1 MRPVEIE
8 FLVKD
13 STKAGAQRVSAS
25 VDRETMKILGKMD
38 RIQAK
43 IDELRST
50 NNEALDQTENI
61 AQIQKLEA
69 QMDKLQAKMSKV
81 AATKSIGP
89 SPSEIDAVTQRYNGL
104 NASIQQIARE
114 LPAAAMGPQ
123 MFFMAISNNLP
134 IFADELSRARKEY
147 DALIAARQEGTP
159 VWKQMLSSIF
169 SWQTALAVGIML
181 LITYG
186 KEIGNWVT
194 SLFKGEEAMNANAV
208 AAERF
213 RATMVD
219 GARSAQT
226 EVTKLNLLY
235 KAATDNAR
243 SMDERRKAVDKL
255 KDTYPEYFNKL
266 TTEQILLGQ
275 ANEQYKTLVSN
286 IYNYAKAQA
295 AFKNLVAVAENE
307 QTLQGASS
315 YEKYLKIYEKLK
327 EARAIEA
334 EAQKQYNETPWTQ
347 RGNTSEVYRSL
358 TDAAAWR
365 RSYQREADAAAE
377 VLIKELS
384 KIPGGSEVVEMI
396 KEQFNGEIGALVDAL
411 QAQRQSLENV
421 AASAQ
426 LTDDPTS
433 TGRFKPSLKPYV
445 DKQGGDQLLQAMRDL
460 EDHQNAIIE
469 DGYEKRRA
477 IAKTE
482 FERQLHDI
490 RVNREKL
497 LAEDRKDTGGANT
510 SKINTI
516 FDAQILA
523 LATRYNQ
530 TLKQIEQDQQSA
542 TTKAYSNLLEKY
554 ETYLQ
559 KRERLTREYDKDIA
573 ALAASP
579 ENQAVAEQAKEK
591 ALQDLDLAFAR
602 QFPQFEAWAN
612 SIVTTSVDKLRE
624 LIALAEHELELMDE
638 NVNADPEALAKAR
651 AEIALLRQKLAEAQ
665 GKPSGDKDTGYDA
678 WEKLSEVLDRVNDD
692 LQEVGDTLGGVFGEV
707 VGVAG
712 TIATSTISIISGIKQ
727 LSKTAAEGVKGTAEA
742 GAAAISSL
750 EKASVILKI
759 ISAVLQ
765 VYQALAGLFKNTE
778 SSEER
783 SLRLAKEFNEEL
795 RVMNERARINQ
806 DDDSIFGDAIY
817 ENFRQNINVMRDAL
831 KDLEKDKQALLWRG
845 NEKYYGTAGSMLPWG
860 DIADSVANMQVQTQ
874 HSTWFRS
881 AKYAS
886 LKDLIPE
893 LFGDDGQINMDAL
906 KEFAD
911 ENNETFQKLSES
923 NQNLIKSLVSD
934 WETYEEALD
943 ATRDYLSSIFGEL
956 GDTILDTMVNV
967 ADGTMSAADAMT
979 TRLEALSDVVRNF
992 AKNMIYAM
1000 TLGPI
1005 LDKAQKEIEDIQLG
1019 EGTEEEKYEKMLGVL
1034 SSALDDIEGAQADF
1048 EMIWERLKALAK
1060 EKGIDLSPSETQQ
1073 GKAGAMYTVSQD
1085 SFTRMEGIATS
1096 IQSHITSIDLKFDNI
1111 AAQFTAQLD
1120 AMNAIVTNT
1129 SPISSIYTLM
1139 STIYREGLKVK

>member
-43 IDELRST
+43 IDKLRST

-61 AQIQKLEA
+61 AEIQKLEA

-81 AATKSIGP
+81 AATKAIGP

-147 DALIAARQEGTP
+147 AAMTAAGEKGTP
-159 VWKQMLSSIF
+159 VWKQLLSSIM
-169 SWQTALAVGIML
+169 SWQTLLAVGIML
-181 LITYG
+181 LVTYG
-186 KEIGNWVT
+186 DEIGKWVT
-194 SLFKGEEAMNANAV
+194 SLFKGKQALDAAAV
-208 AAERF
+208 ATEEYHNAIAKGRVNAAKQISEAE
-213 RATMVD
+213 T
-219 GARSAQT
+219 
-226 EVTKLNLLY
+226 LL
-235 KAATDNAR
+235 KVATDESRA
-243 SMDERRKAVDKL
+243 MDQRREAAEKMQQLYPDYLGNMSTEAIMAGEATDAYADL
-255 KDTYPEYFNKL
+255 KDRLIEVAQSRAAMDRLSELAAAKLSPELEAIKKAEEEYEAANRKREEYLQAMQGSGANPLGVLIASKIYAGTGDAETAL
-266 TTEQILLGQ
+266 TEALT
-275 ANEQYKTLVSN
+275 
-286 IYNYAKAQA
+286 
-295 AFKNLVAVAENE
+295 AF
-307 QTLQGASS
+307 S
-315 YEKYLKIYEKLK
+315 EKYGIAGNNIIEIN
-327 EARAIEA
+327 EAIEA
-334 EAQKQYNETPWTQ
+334 SEQKLITAATAFNEVSSKTTK
-347 RGNTSEVYRSL
+347 TVTK
-358 TDAAAWR
+358 TD
-365 RSYQREADAAAE
+365 
-377 VLIKELS
+377 V
-384 KIPGGSEVVEMI
+384 
-396 KEQFNGEIGALVDAL
+396 
-411 QAQRQSLENV
+411 
-421 AASAQ
+421 
-426 LTDDPTS
+426 
-433 TGRFKPSLKPYV
+433 
-445 DKQGGDQLLQAMRDL
+445 QGGDQLLQAMRDL
-460 EDHQNAIIE
+460 EDQQNAIIE

-497 LAEDRKDTGGANT
+497 LAEDRKDTGGANA

-530 TLKQIEQDQQSA
+530 TLKQIEQDQQAA
-542 TTKAYSNLLEKY
+542 TSKAYSNLLEKY

-591 ALQDLDLAFAR
+591 ALQDLDIAFAR

-678 WEKLSEVLDRVNDD
+678 WEKLSEVLGRVNDD

-707 VGVAG
+707 VDVAG

-727 LSKTAAEGVKGTAEA
+727 LTKTSVEGVKGTAEA
-742 GAAAISSL
+742 GAAAMASL
-750 EKASVILKI
+750 EKASVILTI
-759 ISAVLQ
+759 ISAALQ
-765 VYQALAGLFKNTE
+765 VYQALAGLFKNPE

-795 RVMNERARINQ
+795 RIMNERARINQ

-845 NEKYYGTAGSMLPWG
+845 NEKYFGTAGSMLPWG

-911 ENNETFQKLSES
+911 ESNDTFQKLSES

-934 WETYEEALD
+934 WDTYEEALD
-943 ATRDYLSSIFGEL
+943 ATRDYLNSIFGEL

-1005 LDKAQKEIEDIQLG
+1005 LDEAQKAIEDIQLG
-1019 EGTEEEKYEKMLGVL
+1019 EGTEEEKYEAMLGVL
-1034 SSALDDIEGAQADF
+1034 SSALDDIEGAQDDF
-1048 EMIWERLKALAK
+1048 TMLWERYKALAK

-1096 IQSHITSIDLKFDNI
+1096 IQAHITSVDLKFDNI
-1111 AAQFTAQLD
+1111 AQQFSLQLE
-1120 AMNAIVTNT
+1120 AMNAIVSNT
-1129 SPISSIYTLM
+1129 SPIAAIYALLL
-1139 STIYREGLKVK
+1139 TIQRDGLNVK

>member
-1 MRPVEIE
+1 MKPVEIE
-8 FLVKD
+8 FFVKD
-13 STKAGAQRVSAS
+13 KTKEGAQRVSAS
-25 VDRETMKILGKMD
+25 VDREMLKILGKMD
-38 RIQAK
+38 KVQAK
-43 IDELRST
+43 IDKLRTT
-50 NNEALDQTENI
+50 NADALDQTENI
-61 AQIQKLEA
+61 AEIQKLEA

-147 DALIAARQEGTP
+147 AAMTAAGEKGTP
-159 VWKQMLSSIF
+159 VWKQLLSSIL

-181 LITYG
+181 LVTYG
-186 KEIGNWVT
+186 DEIGKWVT
-194 SLFKGEEAMNANAV
+194 SLFKGKQALDAAAV
-208 AAERF
+208 ATEEYHNAIAKGRVNAAKQISEAE
-213 RATMVD
+213 T
-219 GARSAQT
+219 
-226 EVTKLNLLY
+226 LL
-235 KAATDNAR
+235 KVATDESRA
-243 SMDERRKAVDKL
+243 MDQRREAAEKMQQL
-255 KDTYPEYFNKL
+255 YPEYLGNMSTEAIMAGEAADAYADLKDRLIEVAQSRAAMDRLSELAAAKL
-266 TTEQILLGQ
+266 SPELEAIKKAEDALDKANAKRKEITDAQGFGVGGGMYGSGNQLLYNEGVKAEQALSDAL
-275 ANEQYKTLVSN
+275 T
-286 IYNYAKAQA
+286 
-295 AFKNLVAVAENE
+295 AF
-307 QTLQGASS
+307 S
-315 YEKYLKIYEKLK
+315 EKYGIAGNNIIEIN
-327 EARAIEA
+327 EAIEA
-334 EAQKQYNETPWTQ
+334 SEQKLITAATAFNEVSSKTTK
-347 RGNTSEVYRSL
+347 TVTK
-358 TDAAAWR
+358 TD
-365 RSYQREADAAAE
+365 
-377 VLIKELS
+377 V
-384 KIPGGSEVVEMI
+384 
-396 KEQFNGEIGALVDAL
+396 
-411 QAQRQSLENV
+411 
-421 AASAQ
+421 
-426 LTDDPTS
+426 
-433 TGRFKPSLKPYV
+433 
-445 DKQGGDQLLQAMRDL
+445 QGGDQLLQAMRDL
-460 EDHQNAIIE
+460 EDEQNAIIE

-482 FERQLHDI
+482 FERQLHGI

-497 LAEDRKDTGGANT
+497 LAEDKKETGGTNAH
-510 SKINTI
+510 KINTI

-523 LATRYNQ
+523 LAGRYNQ
-530 TLKQIEQDQQSA
+530 TLKQIEQDQQAA

-591 ALQDLDLAFAR
+591 ALQDLDIAFAR

-612 SIVTTSVDKLRE
+612 SIVTASVDKLRE

-665 GKPSGDKDTGYDA
+665 GKPSANKDTGYDE
-678 WEKLSEVLDRVNDD
+678 WEKLSEVLGRVNDD
-692 LQEVGDTLGGVFGEV
+692 LQEVGDTLGGVVGEV
-707 VGVAG
+707 IDAAG
-712 TIATSTISIISGIKQ
+712 TIATSTINIISGIKQ
-727 LSKTAAEGVKGTAEA
+727 LTKAATDGVKNTSEA
-742 GAAAISSL
+742 GAAAMTKL
-750 EKASVILKI
+750 EKASVILSI
-759 ISAVLQ
+759 ISAVMQ

-783 SLRLAKEFNEEL
+783 SIRLAKEFNEEL
-795 RVMNERARINQ
+795 RVMNERARINK

-817 ENFRQNINVMRDAL
+817 KNFRRNIEVMRDSL
-831 KDLEKDKQALLWRG
+831 KRLEETKQSL
-845 NEKYYGTAGSMLPWG
+845 SM
-860 DIADSVANMQVQTQ
+860 ADWLSTGKSLFSITPESYSDAIANMQVQTT

-911 ENNETFQKLSES
+911 ESNDTFQKLSKS
-923 NQNLIKSLVSD
+923 NQDLIKSLVSD
-934 WETYEEALD
+934 WETYEEALE

-956 GDTILDTMVNV
+956 GDTILDTMISV

-1005 LDKAQKEIEDIQLG
+1005 LDEAQKEIEAIRDM
-1019 EGTEEEKYEKMLGVL
+1019 EGTEEEKYAAMIDVL
-1034 SSALDDIEGAQADF
+1034 SGLLDDVEGAQDDF
-1048 EMIWERLKALAK
+1048 TMLWERYKALAK
-1060 EKGIDLSPSETQQ
+1060 EKGIDLEPSETQK

-1096 IQSHITSIDLKFDNI
+1096 IQSHITSVDLKMDNI
-1111 AAQFTAQLD
+1111 ATQFSLLLD
-1120 AMNAIVTNT
+1120 AMNAVITNT
-1129 SPISSIYTLM
+1129 SPISSIYTLLNI
-1139 STIYREGLKVK
+1139 IYREGLKVK

>member
-25 VDRETMKILGKMD
+25 IDRETMKILGKMD

-43 IDELRST
+43 IDKLRST

-147 DALIAARQEGTP
+147 AAMTAAGEEGTP
-159 VWKQMLSSIF
+159 VWKQLLSSIM
-169 SWQTALAVGIML
+169 SWQTLLAVGIML
-181 LITYG
+181 LVTYG
-186 KEIGNWVT
+186 DEIGKWVT
-194 SLFKGEEAMNANAV
+194 SLFKGKQALDAAAVATEEYHNAIAKGRVNAAKQISEAETLLKVATDESRAMDQRREAAEKMQQLYPDYLGNMSTEAIMAGEAADAYADLKDRLIEVAQSRAAMDRLSELAAAKLSPELEAIKKAEDALDKANAKRK
-208 AAERF
+208 EI
-213 RATMVD
+213 TD
-219 GARSAQT
+219 AQGFG
-226 EVTKLNLLY
+226 VGGGMYGSGNQLLY
-235 KAATDNAR
+235 NEGVKAEQALSDA
-243 SMDERRKAVDKL
+243 
-255 KDTYPEYFNKL
+255 L
-266 TTEQILLGQ
+266 T
-275 ANEQYKTLVSN
+275 
-286 IYNYAKAQA
+286 
-295 AFKNLVAVAENE
+295 AF
-307 QTLQGASS
+307 S
-315 YEKYLKIYEKLK
+315 EKYGIAGNNIIEIN
-327 EARAIEA
+327 EAIEA
-334 EAQKQYNETPWTQ
+334 SEQKLITAATAFNEVGSKTTK
-347 RGNTSEVYRSL
+347 TVTK
-358 TDAAAWR
+358 TD
-365 RSYQREADAAAE
+365 
-377 VLIKELS
+377 V
-384 KIPGGSEVVEMI
+384 
-396 KEQFNGEIGALVDAL
+396 
-411 QAQRQSLENV
+411 
-421 AASAQ
+421 
-426 LTDDPTS
+426 
-433 TGRFKPSLKPYV
+433 
-445 DKQGGDQLLQAMRDL
+445 QGGDQMLQAMRDL
-460 EDHQNAIIE
+460 EDKQNAIIE

-490 RVNREKL
+490 RVNRENL
-497 LAEDRKDTGGANT
+497 LAEDKKDTGGANAG
-510 SKINTI
+510 KINTI

-591 ALQDLDLAFAR
+591 ALQDLDIAFAR

-612 SIVTTSVDKLRE
+612 SIVTESVDKLRE

-678 WEKLSEVLDRVNDD
+678 WEKLSEVLGRVNDD

-707 VGVAG
+707 VDVAG
-712 TIATSTISIISGIKQ
+712 SIATSTISIISGIKQ
-727 LSKTAAEGVKGTAEA
+727 LTKTSAEGVKGTAEA
-742 GAAAISSL
+742 GAAAMASL
-750 EKASVILKI
+750 EKASVILTI

-845 NEKYYGTAGSMLPWG
+845 NEKYFGTAGSMLPWG

-911 ENNETFQKLSES
+911 ESNDTFQKLSKT
-923 NQNLIKSLVSD
+923 NQDLIKSLVSD
-934 WETYEEALD
+934 WDTYEEALD

-1005 LDKAQKEIEDIQLG
+1005 LDEAQKAIEDIQLG
-1019 EGTEEEKYEKMLGVL
+1019 EGTEEEKYEAMLGVL
-1034 SSALDDIEGAQADF
+1034 SSALDDIEGAQDDF
-1048 EMIWERLKALAK
+1048 TMLWERYKALAK

-1085 SFTRMEGIATS
+1085 SFTRMEGIVTS
-1096 IQSHITSIDLKFDNI
+1096 IQAHITSVDLKFDNI
-1111 AAQFTAQLD
+1111 AQQFSLQLE
-1120 AMNAIVTNT
+1120 AMNAIVSNT
-1129 SPISSIYTLM
+1129 SPIAAIYALLL
-1139 STIYREGLKVK
+1139 TIQRDGLNVK

>member
-25 VDRETMKILGKMD
+25 IDRETMKILGKMD

-43 IDELRST
+43 IDKLRST

-61 AQIQKLEA
+61 AEIQKLES
-69 QMDKLQAKMSKV
+69 QLDKLQTKMSKI

-147 DALIAARQEGTP
+147 AAMTAAGEKGTP
-159 VWKQMLSSIF
+159 VWKQLLSSIM
-169 SWQTALAVGIML
+169 SWQTLLAVGIML
-181 LITYG
+181 LVTYG
-186 KEIGNWVT
+186 DEIGKWVT
-194 SLFKGEEAMNANAV
+194 SLFKGKQALDAAAV
-208 AAERF
+208 ATEEYHNAIAKGRVNAAKQISEAETLLKVATDES
-213 RATMVD
+213 RAMDQRREAAEKMQQLYPDYLGNMSTEAIMAGEAADAYADLKDRLIEV
-219 GARSAQT
+219 AQSRAAMDRLS
-226 EVTKLNLLY
+226 ELAAAKLSPELEAIKKAEDALDKANTKRKEITDAQGFGVGGGMYGSGNQLLY
-235 KAATDNAR
+235 NEGVKAEQALSDA
-243 SMDERRKAVDKL
+243 
-255 KDTYPEYFNKL
+255 L
-266 TTEQILLGQ
+266 T
-275 ANEQYKTLVSN
+275 
-286 IYNYAKAQA
+286 
-295 AFKNLVAVAENE
+295 AF
-307 QTLQGASS
+307 S
-315 YEKYLKIYEKLK
+315 EKYGIAGNNIIEIN
-327 EARAIEA
+327 EAIEA
-334 EAQKQYNETPWTQ
+334 SEQKLITAATAFNEVSSKTTK
-347 RGNTSEVYRSL
+347 TVTK
-358 TDAAAWR
+358 TD
-365 RSYQREADAAAE
+365 
-377 VLIKELS
+377 V
-384 KIPGGSEVVEMI
+384 
-396 KEQFNGEIGALVDAL
+396 
-411 QAQRQSLENV
+411 
-421 AASAQ
+421 
-426 LTDDPTS
+426 
-433 TGRFKPSLKPYV
+433 
-445 DKQGGDQLLQAMRDL
+445 QGGDQLLQAMRDL
-460 EDHQNAIIE
+460 EDQQNAIIE

-497 LAEDRKDTGGANT
+497 LAEDRKDTGGANA

-530 TLKQIEQDQQSA
+530 TLKQIEQDQQAA
-542 TTKAYSNLLEKY
+542 TSKAYSNLLEKY

-591 ALQDLDLAFAR
+591 ALQDLDIAFAR

-678 WEKLSEVLDRVNDD
+678 WEKLSEVLGRVNDD

-707 VGVAG
+707 VDVAG

-727 LSKTAAEGVKGTAEA
+727 LTKTAAEGVKGTAEA
-742 GAAAISSL
+742 GAAAMASL
-750 EKASVILKI
+750 EKASVILTI

-845 NEKYYGTAGSMLPWG
+845 NEKYFGTAGSMLPWG

-911 ENNETFQKLSES
+911 ESNDTFQKLSES

-934 WETYEEALD
+934 WDTYEEALD
-943 ATRDYLSSIFGEL
+943 ATRDYLNSIFGEL

-1005 LDKAQKEIEDIQLG
+1005 LDEAQKAIEDIQLG
-1019 EGTEEEKYEKMLGVL
+1019 EGTEEEKYEAMLGVL
-1034 SSALDDIEGAQADF
+1034 SSALDDIEGAQDDF
-1048 EMIWERLKALAK
+1048 TMLWERYKALAK

-1096 IQSHITSIDLKFDNI
+1096 IQAHITSVDLKFDNI
-1111 AAQFTAQLD
+1111 AQQFSLQLE
-1120 AMNAIVTNT
+1120 AMNAIVSNT
-1129 SPISSIYTLM
+1129 SPIAAIYALLL
-1139 STIYREGLKVK
+1139 TIQRDGLNVK

>member
-43 IDELRST
+43 IDKLRST
-50 NNEALDQTENI
+50 NNEALDQTQNI
-61 AQIQKLEA
+61 AEIQKLES
-69 QMDKLQAKMSKV
+69 QLDKLQTKMSKI

-147 DALIAARQEGTP
+147 AAMTAAGQKGTP
-159 VWKQMLSSIF
+159 VWKQLLSSIM
-169 SWQTALAVGIML
+169 SWQTLLAVGIML
-181 LITYG
+181 LETYG
-186 KEIGNWVT
+186 DEIGKWVT
-194 SLFKGEEAMNANAV
+194 SLFKGKQALDAAAV
-208 AAERF
+208 ATEEYHNAIAKGRVNAAKQISEAE
-213 RATMVD
+213 T
-219 GARSAQT
+219 
-226 EVTKLNLLY
+226 LL
-235 KAATDNAR
+235 KVATDESRA
-243 SMDERRKAVDKL
+243 MDQRREAAEKMQQLYPDYLGNMSTEAIMAGEAADAYADLKGRLIEVGQSRAAMDRLSELAAAKLSPELEAIKKAEE
-255 KDTYPEYFNKL
+255 EYEAANRKREEYLQAMQGSGANPLGVLIGSKIYAGTGDAETAL
-266 TTEQILLGQ
+266 TDALT
-275 ANEQYKTLVSN
+275 
-286 IYNYAKAQA
+286 
-295 AFKNLVAVAENE
+295 AF
-307 QTLQGASS
+307 S
-315 YEKYLKIYEKLK
+315 EKYGIAGNNIIEIN
-327 EARAIEA
+327 EAIEA
-334 EAQKQYNETPWTQ
+334 SEQKLITAATAFNEVGSKTTK
-347 RGNTSEVYRSL
+347 TVTK
-358 TDAAAWR
+358 TD
-365 RSYQREADAAAE
+365 
-377 VLIKELS
+377 V
-384 KIPGGSEVVEMI
+384 
-396 KEQFNGEIGALVDAL
+396 
-411 QAQRQSLENV
+411 
-421 AASAQ
+421 
-426 LTDDPTS
+426 
-433 TGRFKPSLKPYV
+433 
-445 DKQGGDQLLQAMRDL
+445 QGGDQMLQAMRDL
-460 EDHQNAIIE
+460 EDKQNAIIE

-497 LAEDRKDTGGANT
+497 LAEDKKDTGGANAG
-510 SKINTI
+510 KINTI

-591 ALQDLDLAFAR
+591 ALQDLDIAFAR

-612 SIVTTSVDKLRE
+612 SIVTESVDKLRE

-678 WEKLSEVLDRVNDD
+678 WEKLSEVLGRVNDD

-707 VGVAG
+707 VDVAG
-712 TIATSTISIISGIKQ
+712 SIATSTISIISGIKQ
-727 LSKTAAEGVKGTAEA
+727 LTKTSAEGVKGTAEA
-742 GAAAISSL
+742 GAAAMASL
-750 EKASVILKI
+750 EKASVILTI

-845 NEKYYGTAGSMLPWG
+845 NEKYFGTAGSMLPWG

-893 LFGDDGQINMDAL
+893 LFGDEGQINMDAL

-911 ENNETFQKLSES
+911 ESNDTFQKLSES

-934 WETYEEALD
+934 WDTYEEALD

-1005 LDKAQKEIEDIQLG
+1005 LDEAQKAIEDIQLG
-1019 EGTEEEKYEKMLGVL
+1019 EGTEEEKYEAMLGVL
-1034 SSALDDIEGAQADF
+1034 SSALDDIEGAQDDF
-1048 EMIWERLKALAK
+1048 TMLWERYKALAK

-1085 SFTRMEGIATS
+1085 SFTRMEGIVTS
-1096 IQSHITSIDLKFDNI
+1096 IQAHITSVDLKFDNI
-1111 AAQFTAQLD
+1111 AQQFSLQLE
-1120 AMNAIVTNT
+1120 AMNAIVSNT
-1129 SPISSIYTLM
+1129 SPIAAIYALLL
-1139 STIYREGLKVK
+1139 TIQRDGLNVK

>member
-43 IDELRST
+43 IDKLRST

-147 DALIAARQEGTP
+147 DALIAAGQKGTP
-159 VWKQMLSSIF
+159 VWKQMLSSIL

-181 LITYG
+181 LVTYG
-186 KEIGNWVT
+186 DEIANWVKG
-194 SLFKGEEAMNANAV
+194 LFKGKEALDATAV
-208 AAERF
+208 AMQEYNDAMSKGRVNAAKELSQAEVLLKVATDES
-213 RATMVD
+213 RAIDQRREAAEKLQQLYPDYLGNMNTEAIMAGDVAD
-219 GARSAQT
+219 AYERLRDRLVEVAQSRAAMDRLSQLAAA
-226 EVTKLNLLY
+226 KLSPELEAIKKAEDAYEAAKKKQQELNEITSDLSDKRTGGFTRLFSGWLGPEGEAKTTLDEALKAFSEKY
-235 KAATDNAR
+235 GIAGNNIIEINEAIEASEQELIKAATA
-243 SMDERRKAVDKL
+243 
-255 KDTYPEYFNKL
+255 FNEVGGK
-266 TTEQILLGQ
+266 TTKI
-275 ANEQYKTLVSN
+275 TT
-286 IYNYAKAQA
+286 
-295 AFKNLVAVAENE
+295 
-307 QTLQGASS
+307 QTDIQGRD
-315 YEKYLKIYEKLK
+315 L
-327 EARAIEA
+327 
-334 EAQKQYNETPWTQ
+334 
-347 RGNTSEVYRSL
+347 
-358 TDAAAWR
+358 
-365 RSYQREADAAAE
+365 
-377 VLIKELS
+377 
-384 KIPGGSEVVEMI
+384 
-396 KEQFNGEIGALVDAL
+396 
-411 QAQRQSLENV
+411 
-421 AASAQ
+421 
-426 LTDDPTS
+426 
-433 TGRFKPSLKPYV
+433 
-445 DKQGGDQLLQAMRDL
+445 LLQAMRDL
-460 EDHQNAIIE
+460 EDQQNAIIE

-497 LAEDRKDTGGANT
+497 LAEDRKDTGGANAG
-510 SKINTI
+510 KINTV
-516 FDAQILA
+516 FDAQIMA
-523 LATRYNQ
+523 IATRYQQ
-530 TLKQIEQDQQSA
+530 TLKQIEQDQQTA
-542 TTKAYSNLLEKY
+542 TTEAYNNLLEKY

-612 SIVTTSVDKLRE
+612 SIVTESVDKLRE
-624 LIALAEHELELMDE
+624 LIALAEHELELMAE

-678 WEKLSEVLDRVNDD
+678 WEKLSEVLGRVNDD

-707 VGVAG
+707 VDVAG

-727 LSKTAAEGVKGTAEA
+727 LTKTAAEGVKGTAEA
-742 GAAAISSL
+742 GAAAIASL
-750 EKASVILKI
+750 EKASVILAI

-795 RVMNERARINQ
+795 CVMNMRARINQ

-906 KEFAD
+906 KKFAD

-1005 LDKAQKEIEDIQLG
+1005 LDKAQKDIEDILLG

-1034 SSALDDIEGAQADF
+1034 SSALDDIEGAQTDF

>member
-89 SPSEIDAVTQRYNGL
+89 SPTEIDAVTQRYNGL
-104 NASIQQIARE
+104 NLSIQQIARE

-147 DALIAARQEGTP
+147 DALIAAGQKGTP

-169 SWQTALAVGIML
+169 SWQTALAVGVML
-181 LITYG
+181 LVTYG
-186 KEIGNWVT
+186 KEIGNWVK
-194 SLFKGEEAMNANAV
+194 SLFNGADAMEATKI
-208 AAERF
+208 
-213 RATMVD
+213 ATEQFHSTMAQGSV
-219 GARSAQT
+219 SAQKEIT
-226 EVTKLNLLY
+226 TLELLY
-235 KAATDNAR
+235 KVATDTSRSYKERKHAVDELQQTYPAYFANLTEEQIMLGNALTAYEKLRDTIYQVAEAKAAENKLVQIAENRQMLESVASMQRYIASYNELSNAR
-243 SMDERRKAVDKL
+243 NAYNDAQRRMKGTEGTPAFVQASKDAQRAASSYNQTLTDLKRVQKDVFKEL
-255 KDTYPEYFNKL
+255 ANIEGGEDLVTLIKDTY
-266 TTEQILLGQ
+266 GGD
-275 ANEQYKTLVSN
+275 
-286 IYNYAKAQA
+286 
-295 AFKNLVAVAENE
+295 
-307 QTLQGASS
+307 LQ
-315 YEKYLKIYEKLK
+315 KY
-327 EARAIEA
+327 IEA
-334 EAQKQYNETPWTQ
+334 QDKLREQLVKTAESTYTKK
-347 RGNTSEVYRSL
+347 
-358 TDAAAWR
+358 
-365 RSYQREADAAAE
+365 SY
-377 VLIKELS
+377 K
-384 KIPGGSEVVEMI
+384 
-396 KEQFNGEIGALVDAL
+396 
-411 QAQRQSLENV
+411 
-421 AASAQ
+421 
-426 LTDDPTS
+426 
-433 TGRFKPSLKPYV
+433 
-445 DKQGGDQLLQAMRDL
+445 DKQFKATLPEVQGNDQLLQAMRDL
-460 EDHQNAIIE
+460 EDQQNAIIE

-482 FERQLHDI
+482 YERQLHDI

-497 LAEDRKDTGGANT
+497 LAEDRKDTGGANA
-510 SKINTI
+510 SKINTV
-516 FDAQILA
+516 FDAQIMA
-523 LATRYNQ
+523 IATRYLQ

-542 TTKAYSNLLEKY
+542 TTEAYNNLLKKY

-559 KRERLTREYDKDIA
+559 ERERLTREYDKDIA

-591 ALQDLDLAFAR
+591 ALQDLDIAFAR
-602 QFPQFEAWAN
+602 QFPQFEVWAN
-612 SIVTTSVDKLRE
+612 RIVTASVDKLRE

-651 AEIALLRQKLAEAQ
+651 TEIALLRQKLAEAQ
-665 GKPSGDKDTGYDA
+665 GKPKNDDKSYEE
-678 WEKLSEVLDRVNDD
+678 WEKLSEVLGRVNDD

-707 VGVAG
+707 VDVAG

-727 LSKTAAEGVKGTAEA
+727 LTKTSVEGVKGTAEA
-742 GAAAISSL
+742 GAAAMTSL
-750 EKASVILKI
+750 EKASVILAI
-759 ISAVLQ
+759 ISAALQ

-845 NEKYYGTAGSMLPWG
+845 NEKYFGTAGSMLPWG
-860 DIADSVANMQVQTQ
+860 DIADSVANMQVQVQ

-911 ENNETFQKLSES
+911 ESNDTFQKLSKT
-923 NQNLIKSLVSD
+923 NQDLIKSLVSD
-934 WETYEEALD
+934 WDTYEEALD

-1005 LDKAQKEIEDIQLG
+1005 LDEAQKAIENIQLG
-1019 EGTEEEKYEKMLGVL
+1019 EGTEEEKYEAMLGVL
-1034 SSALDDIEGAQADF
+1034 SSALDDIEGAQDDF
-1048 EMIWERLKALAK
+1048 TLLWERYKALAK

-1085 SFTRMEGIATS
+1085 SFTRMEGIVTS
-1096 IQSHITSIDLKFDNI
+1096 IQAHITSVDLKFDNI
-1111 AAQFTAQLD
+1111 AQQFSLQLE
-1120 AMNAIVTNT
+1120 AMNAIVSNT
-1129 SPISSIYTLM
+1129 SPIAAIYALLLTVQ
-1139 STIYREGLKVK
+1139 RDGLKVK

>member
-25 VDRETMKILGKMD
+25 IDRETMKILGKMD

-43 IDELRST
+43 IDKLRST
-50 NNEALDQTENI
+50 NNEALDQTQNI
-61 AQIQKLEA
+61 AEIQKLEA

-147 DALIAARQEGTP
+147 AAMTAAGEKGIP
-159 VWKQMLSSIF
+159 VWKQILSSIV
-169 SWQTALAVGIML
+169 SWQTLLAVGIML
-181 LITYG
+181 LVTYG
-186 KEIGNWVT
+186 DEIGNWVKQ
-194 SLFKGEEAMNANAV
+194 LFTGKQALNAAAV
-208 AAERF
+208 ATEEYHNAIAKGRVNAAKQISEAE
-213 RATMVD
+213 T
-219 GARSAQT
+219 
-226 EVTKLNLLY
+226 LL
-235 KAATDNAR
+235 KVATDESRA
-243 SMDERRKAVDKL
+243 MDQRREAAEKMQQLYPNYLGNMSTEAIMAGEAADAYADL
-255 KDTYPEYFNKL
+255 KDRLIEVAQSRAAMDRLSELAAAKLSPELEAIKKAEEEYEAANRKREEYLQAMQGSGANPLGVLIGSKIYAGTGDAETAL
-266 TTEQILLGQ
+266 TDALT
-275 ANEQYKTLVSN
+275 
-286 IYNYAKAQA
+286 
-295 AFKNLVAVAENE
+295 AF
-307 QTLQGASS
+307 S
-315 YEKYLKIYEKLK
+315 EKYGIAGNNIIEIN
-327 EARAIEA
+327 EAIEA
-334 EAQKQYNETPWTQ
+334 SEQKLITAATAFNEVSSKTTK
-347 RGNTSEVYRSL
+347 TVTK
-358 TDAAAWR
+358 TD
-365 RSYQREADAAAE
+365 
-377 VLIKELS
+377 V
-384 KIPGGSEVVEMI
+384 
-396 KEQFNGEIGALVDAL
+396 
-411 QAQRQSLENV
+411 
-421 AASAQ
+421 
-426 LTDDPTS
+426 
-433 TGRFKPSLKPYV
+433 
-445 DKQGGDQLLQAMRDL
+445 QGGDQLLQAMRDL
-460 EDHQNAIIE
+460 EEQQNAIIE

-497 LAEDRKDTGGANT
+497 LAEDRKDTGGANA

-530 TLKQIEQDQQSA
+530 TLKQIEQDQQAA
-542 TTKAYSNLLEKY
+542 TSKAYSNLLEKY

-579 ENQAVAEQAKEK
+579 ENQEVAEQAKAK

-602 QFPQFEAWAN
+602 QFPQFEVWAN
-612 SIVTTSVDKLRE
+612 SIVTESVDKLRE

-665 GKPSGDKDTGYDA
+665 GKPKNDDKSYDE
-678 WEKLSEVLDRVNDD
+678 WEKLSEVLGRVNDD

-707 VGVAG
+707 VDVAG

-727 LSKTAAEGVKGTAEA
+727 LTKTSAEGVKGTAEA
-742 GAAAISSL
+742 GVAAMASL
-750 EKASVILKI
+750 EKASVILTI
-759 ISAVLQ
+759 ISAALQ

-845 NEKYYGTAGSMLPWG
+845 NEKYFGTAGSMLPWG

-911 ENNETFQKLSES
+911 ESNDTFQKLSES

-934 WETYEEALD
+934 WDTYEEALD

-1005 LDKAQKEIEDIQLG
+1005 LDEAQKAIEDIQLG
-1019 EGTEEEKYEKMLGVL
+1019 EGTEEEKYEAMLGVL
-1034 SSALDDIEGAQADF
+1034 SSALDDIEGAQDDF
-1048 EMIWERLKALAK
+1048 TMLWERYKALAK

-1096 IQSHITSIDLKFDNI
+1096 IQAHITSVDLKFDNI
-1111 AAQFTAQLD
+1111 AQQFSLQLE
-1120 AMNAIVTNT
+1120 AMNAIVSNT
-1129 SPISSIYTLM
+1129 SPIAAIYALLL
-1139 STIYREGLKVK
+1139 TIQRDGLNVK

>member
-25 VDRETMKILGKMD
+25 INRETLKILGEMD

-43 IDELRST
+43 IDKLRST

-61 AQIQKLEA
+61 AEIQKLEA
-69 QMDKLQAKMSKV
+69 EMDKFQAKMSKV

-147 DALIAARQEGTP
+147 DALIAAGREGTP
-159 VWKQMLSSIF
+159 VWKQMISSIF

-358 TDAAAWR
+358 TDAEAWR

-433 TGRFKPSLKPYV
+433 TDRFKPSLKPYV

-460 EDHQNAIIE
+460 EDQQNAIIE

-482 FERQLHDI
+482 YERQLHDI

-497 LAEDRKDTGGANT
+497 LAEDRKDTGGANAV
-510 SKINTI
+510 KINTI
-516 FDAQILA
+516 FDAQIMA
-523 LATRYNQ
+523 IATRYLQ
-530 TLKQIEQDQQSA
+530 TLKQIEQDQQTA
-542 TTKAYSNLLEKY
+542 TTEANNNLLKKY
-554 ETYLQ
+554 EEYLQ
-559 KRERLTREYDKDIA
+559 ERERLTREYDKDIA

-591 ALQDLDLAFAR
+591 ALQDLDIAFAR
-602 QFPQFEAWAN
+602 QFPQFEVWAN
-612 SIVTTSVDKLRE
+612 RIATASVDKLRE

-665 GKPSGDKDTGYDA
+665 GKPKNDDKSYEE
-678 WEKLSEVLDRVNDD
+678 WEKLSEVLGRVNDD

-707 VGVAG
+707 VDVAG

-727 LSKTAAEGVKGTAEA
+727 LTKTSAEGVKGTAEA
-742 GAAAISSL
+742 GAAAMASL
-750 EKASVILKI
+750 EKASVILTI
-759 ISAVLQ
+759 ISAALQ

-845 NEKYYGTAGSMLPWG
+845 NEKYFGTAGSMLPWS

-911 ENNETFQKLSES
+911 ESNDTFQKLSKT

-934 WETYEEALD
+934 WDTYEEALD
-943 ATRDYLSSIFGEL
+943 ATRDYLSSIFGDL

-1005 LDKAQKEIEDIQLG
+1005 LDEAQKEIEKIQLG
-1019 EGTEEEKYEKMLGVL
+1019 EGTEEEKYEAMLGVL
-1034 SSALDDIEGAQADF
+1034 SSALDDIEGAQDDF
-1048 EMIWERLKALAK
+1048 TMLWERYKALAK

-1096 IQSHITSIDLKFDNI
+1096 IQSHITSVDLKMDNI
-1111 AAQFTAQLD
+1111 ATQFSLQLD
-1120 AMNAIVTNT
+1120 AMNAVVTNT
-1129 SPISSIYTLM
+1129 SPISSIYTLI

>member
-69 QMDKLQAKMSKV
+69 QMDKLQAKLSKV

-147 DALIAARQEGTP
+147 DALIAKGREGTP
-159 VWKQMLSSIF
+159 VWKQMLSSIL

-181 LITYG
+181 LITYS
-186 KEIGNWVT
+186 KEIGNWVK
-194 SLFKGEEAMNANAV
+194 SLFNGADAMEATKI
-208 AAERF
+208 
-213 RATMVD
+213 ATEQFHSTMAQGSV
-219 GARSAQT
+219 SAQKEIT
-226 EVTKLNLLY
+226 TLELLY
-235 KAATDNAR
+235 KVATDTSRSYKERKHAVDELQQTYPAYFANLTEEQIMLGNALTAYEKLRDTIYQVAEAKAAENKLVQIAENRQMLESVASMQRYIASYNKLSNAR
-243 SMDERRKAVDKL
+243 NAYNDAQRRMKETEGTPAFVQASKDAQRAASSYNQTLTDLKRVQKDVFKEL
-255 KDTYPEYFNKL
+255 ANIEGGEDLVTLIKDTY
-266 TTEQILLGQ
+266 GGD
-275 ANEQYKTLVSN
+275 
-286 IYNYAKAQA
+286 
-295 AFKNLVAVAENE
+295 
-307 QTLQGASS
+307 LQ
-315 YEKYLKIYEKLK
+315 KY
-327 EARAIEA
+327 IEA
-334 EAQKQYNETPWTQ
+334 QDKLREQLVKTAESTYTQK
-347 RGNTSEVYRSL
+347 
-358 TDAAAWR
+358 
-365 RSYQREADAAAE
+365 SY
-377 VLIKELS
+377 K
-384 KIPGGSEVVEMI
+384 
-396 KEQFNGEIGALVDAL
+396 
-411 QAQRQSLENV
+411 
-421 AASAQ
+421 
-426 LTDDPTS
+426 
-433 TGRFKPSLKPYV
+433 
-445 DKQGGDQLLQAMRDL
+445 DKQFKATLPEVQGNDQLLQAMRDL
-460 EDHQNAIIE
+460 EDQQNAIIE

-497 LAEDRKDTGGANT
+497 LAEDKKDTGGANAG
-510 SKINTI
+510 KINTI

-530 TLKQIEQDQQSA
+530 TLKQIEQDQQAA

-651 AEIALLRQKLAEAQ
+651 AEIALLRQKLAAAQ
-665 GKPSGDKDTGYDA
+665 GKPSEDEDTGYDA

-727 LSKTAAEGVKGTAEA
+727 LTKTAAEGVKGTAEA

-845 NEKYYGTAGSMLPWG
+845 NEKYFGTAGSMLPWG

-906 KEFAD
+906 KKFAD

-934 WETYEEALD
+934 WGTYEEALD

-1005 LDKAQKEIEDIQLG
+1005 LDKAQKDIEDILSG
-1019 EGTEEEKYEKMLGVL
+1019 EGTEEEKYEAMLGVL
-1034 SSALDDIEGAQADF
+1034 SSALDDIEGAQDDF
-1048 EMIWERLKALAK
+1048 AMIWERLKALAK
-1060 EKGIDLSPSETQQ
+1060 EKGIDLEPSETQQ

>member
-25 VDRETMKILGKMD
+25 INRETLKILGEMD

-43 IDELRST
+43 IDKLRST

-61 AQIQKLEA
+61 AEIQKLEA

-147 DALIAARQEGTP
+147 AAMTAAGQKGTP
-159 VWKQMLSSIF
+159 VWKQLLSSIM

-181 LITYG
+181 LVTYG
-186 KEIGNWVT
+186 DEIANWVKG
-194 SLFKGEEAMNANAV
+194 LFKGKEALDATAV
-208 AAERF
+208 AMQEYNDAMSKGRVNAAKELSQAE
-213 RATMVD
+213 V
-219 GARSAQT
+219 
-226 EVTKLNLLY
+226 LL
-235 KAATDNAR
+235 KVATDESRA
-243 SMDERRKAVDKL
+243 MDQRREAAEKMQQLYPDYLGNMSTEAIMAGEAAEAYEGLKNRLIEVAQSRAAMDRLSELAAAKLSPELEAIKKAEE
-255 KDTYPEYFNKL
+255 EYEAANRKREEYLQAMQGSGANPLGVLIGSKIYAGTGDAETAL
-266 TTEQILLGQ
+266 TDALT
-275 ANEQYKTLVSN
+275 
-286 IYNYAKAQA
+286 
-295 AFKNLVAVAENE
+295 AF
-307 QTLQGASS
+307 S
-315 YEKYLKIYEKLK
+315 EKYGIAGNNIIEIN
-327 EARAIEA
+327 EAIEA
-334 EAQKQYNETPWTQ
+334 SEQKLITAATAFNEVSSKTTK
-347 RGNTSEVYRSL
+347 TVTK
-358 TDAAAWR
+358 TD
-365 RSYQREADAAAE
+365 
-377 VLIKELS
+377 V
-384 KIPGGSEVVEMI
+384 
-396 KEQFNGEIGALVDAL
+396 
-411 QAQRQSLENV
+411 
-421 AASAQ
+421 
-426 LTDDPTS
+426 
-433 TGRFKPSLKPYV
+433 
-445 DKQGGDQLLQAMRDL
+445 QGGDQMLQAMRDL
-460 EDHQNAIIE
+460 EDQQNAIIE

-523 LATRYNQ
+523 LAARYNQ
-530 TLKQIEQDQQSA
+530 TLKQIEQDQQAA
-542 TTKAYSNLLEKY
+542 TSKAYSNLLEKY

-624 LIALAEHELELMDE
+624 LIALAEYELELMDE

-678 WEKLSEVLDRVNDD
+678 WEKLSEVLGRVNDD

-707 VGVAG
+707 VDVAG

-727 LSKTAAEGVKGTAEA
+727 LTKTSAEGVKGTAEA
-742 GAAAISSL
+742 GAAAMASL
-750 EKASVILKI
+750 EKASVILTI

-765 VYQALAGLFKNTE
+765 VYQALAGLLKNTE

-845 NEKYYGTAGSMLPWG
+845 NEKYVGTAGSMLPWG
-860 DIADSVANMQVQTQ
+860 DIADSVANMQVQVQ

-911 ENNETFQKLSES
+911 ESNDTFQKLSKT
-923 NQNLIKSLVSD
+923 NQDLIKSLVSD
-934 WETYEEALD
+934 WDTYEEALD

-1005 LDKAQKEIEDIQLG
+1005 LDEAQKAIENIRLG
-1019 EGTEEEKYEKMLGVL
+1019 EGAEEEKYEAMLGVL
-1034 SSALDDIEGAQADF
+1034 SSALDDIEGAQDDF
-1048 EMIWERLKALAK
+1048 TMLWERYKALAK

-1085 SFTRMEGIATS
+1085 SFTRMEGIVTS
-1096 IQSHITSIDLKFDNI
+1096 IQAHITSVDLKFDNI
-1111 AAQFTAQLD
+1111 AQQFSLQLE
-1120 AMNAIVTNT
+1120 AMNAIVSNT
-1129 SPISSIYTLM
+1129 SPIAAIYALLL
-1139 STIYREGLKVK
+1139 SVQRDGLKVK

>member
-25 VDRETMKILGKMD
+25 IDRETMKILGKMD

-43 IDELRST
+43 IDKLRST

-69 QMDKLQAKMSKV
+69 EMDKLQAKMSKV

-147 DALIAARQEGTP
+147 AAMTAAGQKGTP
-159 VWKQMLSSIF
+159 VWKQLLSSIM
-169 SWQTALAVGIML
+169 SWQTLLAVGIML
-181 LITYG
+181 LVTYG
-186 KEIGNWVT
+186 DEIGKWVT
-194 SLFKGEEAMNANAV
+194 SLFKGKQALDAAAV
-208 AAERF
+208 ATEEYHNAIAKGRVNAAKQISEAE
-213 RATMVD
+213 T
-219 GARSAQT
+219 
-226 EVTKLNLLY
+226 LL
-235 KAATDNAR
+235 KVATDESRA
-243 SMDERRKAVDKL
+243 MDQRREAAEKMQQLYPDYLGNMSTEAIMAGEAADAYADL
-255 KDTYPEYFNKL
+255 KDRLIEVAQSRAAMDRLSELAAAKLSPELEAIKKAEDAYEASKKKREEYLQAMQGGEANPLGVLIGSKIYAGTGDAETAL
-266 TTEQILLGQ
+266 TDALT
-275 ANEQYKTLVSN
+275 
-286 IYNYAKAQA
+286 
-295 AFKNLVAVAENE
+295 AF
-307 QTLQGASS
+307 S
-315 YEKYLKIYEKLK
+315 EKYGIAGNNIIEIN
-327 EARAIEA
+327 EAIEA
-334 EAQKQYNETPWTQ
+334 SEQKLITAATAFNEVSSKTTK
-347 RGNTSEVYRSL
+347 TVTK
-358 TDAAAWR
+358 TD
-365 RSYQREADAAAE
+365 
-377 VLIKELS
+377 V
-384 KIPGGSEVVEMI
+384 
-396 KEQFNGEIGALVDAL
+396 
-411 QAQRQSLENV
+411 
-421 AASAQ
+421 
-426 LTDDPTS
+426 
-433 TGRFKPSLKPYV
+433 
-445 DKQGGDQLLQAMRDL
+445 QGGDQLLQAMRDL
-460 EDHQNAIIE
+460 EDQQNAIIE

-497 LAEDRKDTGGANT
+497 LAEDKKDTGGANAG
-510 SKINTI
+510 KINTI

-530 TLKQIEQDQQSA
+530 TLKQIEQDQQAA
-542 TTKAYSNLLEKY
+542 TTKAYGNLLEKY

-559 KRERLTREYDKDIA
+559 KRERLTLEYDKDIA

-591 ALQDLDLAFAR
+591 ALQDLDIAFAR
-602 QFPQFEAWAN
+602 QFPEFEAWAN
-612 SIVTTSVDKLRE
+612 SIVTASVDKLRE

-678 WEKLSEVLDRVNDD
+678 WEKLSEVLGRVNDD

-707 VGVAG
+707 VDVAG

-727 LSKTAAEGVKGTAEA
+727 LTKTAAEGVKGTAEA
-742 GAAAISSL
+742 GAAAMASL
-750 EKASVILKI
+750 EKASVILTI

-845 NEKYYGTAGSMLPWG
+845 NEKYFGTAGSMLPWG

-911 ENNETFQKLSES
+911 ESNDTFQKLSKT
-923 NQNLIKSLVSD
+923 NQDLIKSLVSD
-934 WETYEEALD
+934 WDTYEEALD

-1005 LDKAQKEIEDIQLG
+1005 LDEAQKAIEDIQLG
-1019 EGTEEEKYEKMLGVL
+1019 EGTEEEKYEAMLGVL
-1034 SSALDDIEGAQADF
+1034 SSALDDIEGAQDDF
-1048 EMIWERLKALAK
+1048 TMLWERYKALAK
-1060 EKGIDLSPSETQQ
+1060 EKGIDLSPSEIQQ

-1096 IQSHITSIDLKFDNI
+1096 IQAHITSVDLKFDNI
-1111 AAQFTAQLD
+1111 AQQFSLLLD
-1120 AMNAIVTNT
+1120 AMNAIVSNT
-1129 SPISSIYTLM
+1129 SPIAAIYALLLTVQ
-1139 STIYREGLKVK
+1139 RDGLKVK

>member
-25 VDRETMKILGKMD
+25 IDRETMKILGKMD

-43 IDELRST
+43 IDKLRST

-69 QMDKLQAKMSKV
+69 EMDKLQAKMSKV

-147 DALIAARQEGTP
+147 AAMTAAGEKGTP
-159 VWKQMLSSIF
+159 VWKQLLSSIM
-169 SWQTALAVGIML
+169 SWQTLLAVGIML
-181 LITYG
+181 LVTYG
-186 KEIGNWVT
+186 DEFGKWVT
-194 SLFKGEEAMNANAV
+194 SLFKGKQALDAAAVATEEYHNAIAKGRVNAAKQISEAETLLKVATDESRAMDQRREAAEKMQQLYPDYLGNMSTEAIMAGEAAEAYEGLKNRLIEVAQSRAAVDRLSELAAAKLSPELEAIKKAEDALDKANAKRK
-208 AAERF
+208 EI
-213 RATMVD
+213 TD
-219 GARSAQT
+219 AQGFG
-226 EVTKLNLLY
+226 VGGGMYGSGNQLLY
-235 KAATDNAR
+235 NEGVKAEQALSDA
-243 SMDERRKAVDKL
+243 
-255 KDTYPEYFNKL
+255 L
-266 TTEQILLGQ
+266 T
-275 ANEQYKTLVSN
+275 
-286 IYNYAKAQA
+286 
-295 AFKNLVAVAENE
+295 AF
-307 QTLQGASS
+307 S
-315 YEKYLKIYEKLK
+315 EKYGIAGNNIIEIN
-327 EARAIEA
+327 EAIEA
-334 EAQKQYNETPWTQ
+334 SEQKLISAATAFNEVS
-347 RGNTSEVYRSL
+347 RNT
-358 TDAAAWR
+358 T
-365 RSYQREADAAAE
+365 
-377 VLIKELS
+377 K
-384 KIPGGSEVVEMI
+384 
-396 KEQFNGEIGALVDAL
+396 
-411 QAQRQSLENV
+411 V
-421 AASAQ
+421 A
-426 LTDDPTS
+426 TS
-433 TGRFKPSLKPYV
+433 PDVQGRDL
-445 DKQGGDQLLQAMRDL
+445 LLQAMRDL
-460 EDHQNAIIE
+460 EDEQNAIIE

-497 LAEDRKDTGGANT
+497 LADDKKETGGTNVR
-510 SKINTI
+510 KINTI

-530 TLKQIEQDQQSA
+530 TLKQIEQDQQAA
-542 TTKAYSNLLEKY
+542 TTEAYNNLLEKY

-573 ALAASP
+573 ALATSP
-579 ENQAVAEQAKEK
+579 ENQMVAEKAKEK
-591 ALQDLDLAFAR
+591 ALQDLDIAFAR

-612 SIVTTSVDKLRE
+612 SIVTESVDKLRE
-624 LIALAEHELELMDE
+624 LIALAEHELEAMDE
-638 NVNADPEALAKAR
+638 NISADPEALAKAR

-665 GKPSGDKDTGYDA
+665 GKPSENKDASYEE
-678 WEKLSEVLDRVNDD
+678 WEKLSEVLGRVNDD
-692 LQEVGDTLGGVFGEV
+692 LQEVGDSLGGVVGEIIDT
-707 VGVAG
+707 AG
-712 TIATSTISIISGIKQ
+712 TIATSTLTIISGIKT
-727 LSKTAAEGVKGTAEA
+727 LAKASVDSTVAAAS
-742 GAAAISSL
+742 GAAASIKAV
-750 EKASVILKI
+750 ERASVILTI
-759 ISAVLQ
+759 ISAVLSII
-765 VYQALAGLFKNTE
+765 QALANVLKQTE
-778 SSEER
+778 SSMDR
-783 SLRLAKEFNEEL
+783 NIRLAKEFNEEL
-795 RVMNERARINQ
+795 RIMNERARINK

-817 ENFRQNINVMRDAL
+817 DNFRRNINVMRDAL
-831 KDLEKDKQALLWRG
+831 QDLEKDKQALLWRG
-845 NEKYYGTAGSMLPWG
+845 NEKLFGTAGSMLPWG
-860 DIADSVANMQVQTQ
+860 NIVDSVANMQVQVQ

-881 AKYAS
+881 SKYAS

-911 ENNETFQKLSES
+911 ESNDTFQKLSKT
-923 NQNLIKSLVSD
+923 NQDLIKSLVSD

-956 GDTILDTMVNV
+956 GDTILDTMTSV

-992 AKNMIYAM
+992 AKDMIYAM

-1005 LDKAQKEIEDIQLG
+1005 LDEAQKAIENIRGG
-1019 EGTEEEKYEKMLGVL
+1019 EGTEEEKYEAMLGVL
-1034 SSALDDIEGAQADF
+1034 SSALDDIEGAQDDF
-1048 EMIWERLKALAK
+1048 TLLWERYKALAK

-1096 IQSHITSIDLKFDNI
+1096 IQAHITSVDLKFDNI
-1111 AAQFTAQLD
+1111 AQQFSLQLD
-1120 AMNAIVTNT
+1120 AMNAIVSNT
-1129 SPISSIYTLM
+1129 SPIAAIYALLLTVQ
-1139 STIYREGLKVK
+1139 RDGLKVK

>member
-25 VDRETMKILGKMD
+25 IDRETMKILGKMD

-43 IDELRST
+43 IDKLRST

-69 QMDKLQAKMSKV
+69 QMDKLQTKMSKV

-147 DALIAARQEGTP
+147 AAMTAAGDKGIP
-159 VWKQMLSSIF
+159 VWKQILSSIV
-169 SWQTALAVGIML
+169 SWQTLLAVGIML
-181 LITYG
+181 LVTYG
-186 KEIGNWVT
+186 DEIGNWVKQ
-194 SLFKGEEAMNANAV
+194 LFTGKQALDAAAVATEEYHNAIAKGRVNAAKQISEAETLLKVATDESRAMDQRREAAEKMQQLYPDYLGNMSTEAIMAGEAADAYADLKDRLIEVAQSRAAMDRLSELAAAKLSPELEAIKKAEDALDKANAKRK
-208 AAERF
+208 EI
-213 RATMVD
+213 TD
-219 GARSAQT
+219 AQGFG
-226 EVTKLNLLY
+226 VGGGMYGSGNQLLY
-235 KAATDNAR
+235 NEGVKAEQALSDA
-243 SMDERRKAVDKL
+243 
-255 KDTYPEYFNKL
+255 L
-266 TTEQILLGQ
+266 T
-275 ANEQYKTLVSN
+275 
-286 IYNYAKAQA
+286 
-295 AFKNLVAVAENE
+295 AF
-307 QTLQGASS
+307 S
-315 YEKYLKIYEKLK
+315 EKYGIAGNNIIEIN
-327 EARAIEA
+327 EAIEA
-334 EAQKQYNETPWTQ
+334 SEQKLITAATAFNEVSSKTTK
-347 RGNTSEVYRSL
+347 TVTK
-358 TDAAAWR
+358 TD
-365 RSYQREADAAAE
+365 
-377 VLIKELS
+377 V
-384 KIPGGSEVVEMI
+384 
-396 KEQFNGEIGALVDAL
+396 
-411 QAQRQSLENV
+411 
-421 AASAQ
+421 
-426 LTDDPTS
+426 
-433 TGRFKPSLKPYV
+433 
-445 DKQGGDQLLQAMRDL
+445 QGGDQLLQAMRDL
-460 EDHQNAIIE
+460 EDEQNAIIE

-482 FERQLHDI
+482 YERQLHDI

-497 LAEDRKDTGGANT
+497 LAEDRKDTGGANA
-510 SKINTI
+510 SKINTV
-516 FDAQILA
+516 FDAQIMA
-523 LATRYNQ
+523 IATRYLQ
-530 TLKQIEQDQQSA
+530 TLKQIEQDQQTA
-542 TTKAYSNLLEKY
+542 TTEANNNLLKKY
-554 ETYLQ
+554 EEYLQ
-559 KRERLTREYDKDIA
+559 ERERLTREYDKDIA

-591 ALQDLDLAFAR
+591 ALQDLDIAFAR
-602 QFPQFEAWAN
+602 QFPQFEVWAN
-612 SIVTTSVDKLRE
+612 RIVTASVDKLRE

-651 AEIALLRQKLAEAQ
+651 TEIALLRQKLAEAQ
-665 GKPSGDKDTGYDA
+665 GKPKNDDKSYDE
-678 WEKLSEVLDRVNDD
+678 WEKLSEVLGRVNDD

-707 VGVAG
+707 VDVAG

-727 LSKTAAEGVKGTAEA
+727 LTKTSVEGVKGTAEA
-742 GAAAISSL
+742 GAAAMASL
-750 EKASVILKI
+750 EKASVILTI

-845 NEKYYGTAGSMLPWG
+845 NEKYFGTAGSMLPWG

-886 LKDLIPE
+886 LKNLIPE

-911 ENNETFQKLSES
+911 ESNDTFQKLSKT
-923 NQNLIKSLVSD
+923 NQDLIKSLVSD
-934 WETYEEALD
+934 WDTYEEALD

-1005 LDKAQKEIEDIQLG
+1005 LDEAQKAIEDIQLG
-1019 EGTEEEKYEKMLGVL
+1019 EGTEEEKYEAMLGVL
-1034 SSALDDIEGAQADF
+1034 SSALDDIEGAQDDF
-1048 EMIWERLKALAK
+1048 TMLWERYKALAK

-1096 IQSHITSIDLKFDNI
+1096 IQAHITSVDLKFDNI
-1111 AAQFTAQLD
+1111 AQQFSLQLE
-1120 AMNAIVTNT
+1120 AMNAIVSNT
-1129 SPISSIYTLM
+1129 SPIAAIYALLLTVQ
-1139 STIYREGLKVK
+1139 RDGLKVK

>member
-38 RIQAK
+38 RIQTK
-43 IDELRST
+43 IDKLRST

-147 DALIAARQEGTP
+147 AAMTAAGEKGIP
-159 VWKQMLSSIF
+159 VWKQILSSIV
-169 SWQTALAVGIML
+169 SWQTLLAVGIML
-181 LITYG
+181 LVTYG
-186 KEIGNWVT
+186 DEIGNWVKQ
-194 SLFKGEEAMNANAV
+194 LFTGKQALDAAAVATEEYHNAIAKGRVNAAKQISEAETLLKVATDESRAMDQRREAAEKMQQLYPDYLGNMSTEAIMAGEAADAYADLKDRLIEVAQSRAAMDRLSELAAAKLSPELEAIKKAEDALDKANAKRKEITDAQGFGV
-208 AAERF
+208 GGGMYGSGNQLLYNEVVKAER
-213 RATMVD
+213 ALSD
-219 GARSAQT
+219 A
-226 EVTKLNLLY
+226 
-235 KAATDNAR
+235 
-243 SMDERRKAVDKL
+243 
-255 KDTYPEYFNKL
+255 L
-266 TTEQILLGQ
+266 T
-275 ANEQYKTLVSN
+275 
-286 IYNYAKAQA
+286 
-295 AFKNLVAVAENE
+295 AF
-307 QTLQGASS
+307 S
-315 YEKYLKIYEKLK
+315 EKYGIAGNNIIEIN
-327 EARAIEA
+327 EAIEA
-334 EAQKQYNETPWTQ
+334 SEQELITAATAFNEVSSKTTK
-347 RGNTSEVYRSL
+347 TVTK
-358 TDAAAWR
+358 TD
-365 RSYQREADAAAE
+365 
-377 VLIKELS
+377 V
-384 KIPGGSEVVEMI
+384 
-396 KEQFNGEIGALVDAL
+396 
-411 QAQRQSLENV
+411 
-421 AASAQ
+421 
-426 LTDDPTS
+426 
-433 TGRFKPSLKPYV
+433 
-445 DKQGGDQLLQAMRDL
+445 QGGDQLLQAMRDL
-460 EDHQNAIIE
+460 EGQQNAIIE

-497 LAEDRKDTGGANT
+497 LAEDKKDTGGANAG
-510 SKINTI
+510 KINTI

-591 ALQDLDLAFAR
+591 ALQDLDIAFAR

-612 SIVTTSVDKLRE
+612 SIVTESVDKLRE

-665 GKPSGDKDTGYDA
+665 GKPKNDDKSYDE
-678 WEKLSEVLDRVNDD
+678 WEKLSDVLGRVNDD

-707 VGVAG
+707 VDVAG

-727 LSKTAAEGVKGTAEA
+727 LTKTSAEGVKGTAEA
-742 GAAAISSL
+742 GAAAMASL
-750 EKASVILKI
+750 EKASVILTI
-759 ISAVLQ
+759 ISAALQ

-845 NEKYYGTAGSMLPWG
+845 NEKYFGTAGSMLPWG

-911 ENNETFQKLSES
+911 ESNDTFQKLSES

-934 WETYEEALD
+934 WDTYEEALD

-956 GDTILDTMVNV
+956 GDTILDTMINV

-1005 LDKAQKEIEDIQLG
+1005 LDEAQKAIEDIQLG
-1019 EGTEEEKYEKMLGVL
+1019 EGTEEEKYEAMLGVL
-1034 SSALDDIEGAQADF
+1034 SSALDDIEGAQDDF
-1048 EMIWERLKALAK
+1048 TMLWERYKALAK
-1060 EKGIDLSPSETQQ
+1060 EKGIDLEPSETQQ
-1073 GKAGAMYTVSQD
+1073 GKAGVMYTVSQD
-1085 SFTRMEGIATS
+1085 SFTRMEGIVTS
-1096 IQSHITSIDLKFDNI
+1096 IQAHITSVDLKFDNI
-1111 AAQFTAQLD
+1111 AQQFSLQLE
-1120 AMNAIVTNT
+1120 AMNAIVSNT
-1129 SPISSIYTLM
+1129 SPIAAIYALLL
-1139 STIYREGLKVK
+1139 TIQRDGLNVK

>member
-114 LPAAAMGPQ
+114 LPATAMGPQ

-147 DALIAARQEGTP
+147 DALIAAGQKGTP

-186 KEIGNWVT
+186 KEIGNWVK
-194 SLFKGEEAMNANAV
+194 SLFNGADAMEATKI
-208 AAERF
+208 AAEQF
-213 RATMVD
+213 HSTMAQGSV
-219 GARSAQT
+219 SAQKEIT
-226 EVTKLNLLY
+226 TLELLY
-235 KAATDNAR
+235 KVATDTSRSYKERKHAVDELQQTYPAYFANLTEEQIMLGNALTAYEKLRDTIYQVAEAKAAENKLVQIAENRQMLESVASMQRYIASYNELSNAR
-243 SMDERRKAVDKL
+243 NAYNDAQRRMKETKGTPAFVQASKDAQRAASSYNQTLTDLKRVQKDVFKEL
-255 KDTYPEYFNKL
+255 ANIEGGEDLVTLIKDTY
-266 TTEQILLGQ
+266 GGD
-275 ANEQYKTLVSN
+275 
-286 IYNYAKAQA
+286 
-295 AFKNLVAVAENE
+295 
-307 QTLQGASS
+307 LQ
-315 YEKYLKIYEKLK
+315 KY
-327 EARAIEA
+327 IEA
-334 EAQKQYNETPWTQ
+334 QDKLREQLVKTAESTYTQK
-347 RGNTSEVYRSL
+347 
-358 TDAAAWR
+358 
-365 RSYQREADAAAE
+365 SY
-377 VLIKELS
+377 K
-384 KIPGGSEVVEMI
+384 
-396 KEQFNGEIGALVDAL
+396 
-411 QAQRQSLENV
+411 
-421 AASAQ
+421 
-426 LTDDPTS
+426 
-433 TGRFKPSLKPYV
+433 
-445 DKQGGDQLLQAMRDL
+445 DKQFKATLPEVQGDDQLLQAMRDL
-460 EDHQNAIIE
+460 EDQQNAIIE

-874 HSTWFRS
+874 HSTWFHS

-1005 LDKAQKEIEDIQLG
+1005 LDKAQKDIEDILLE

-1096 IQSHITSIDLKFDNI
+1096 IQAHITSIDLKFDNI

>member
-25 VDRETMKILGKMD
+25 VDREAMKILGKMD

-43 IDELRST
+43 IDKLRST

-147 DALIAARQEGTP
+147 DALIAAGRKGTP

-186 KEIGNWVT
+186 KEIGNWVK
-194 SLFKGEEAMNANAV
+194 SLFNGADAMEATKI
-208 AAERF
+208 
-213 RATMVD
+213 ATEQFHSTMAQGSV
-219 GARSAQT
+219 SAQKEIT
-226 EVTKLNLLY
+226 TLELLY
-235 KAATDNAR
+235 KVATDTSRSYKERKHAVDELQQTYPAYFANLTEEQIMLGNALTAYEKLRDTIYQVAEAKAAENKLVQIAENRQMLESVASMQRYIASYNELSNAR
-243 SMDERRKAVDKL
+243 NAYNDAQRRMKGTEGTPAFVQASKDAQRAASSYNQTLTDLKRIQKDVFKEL
-255 KDTYPEYFNKL
+255 ANIEGGEDLVTLIKDTY
-266 TTEQILLGQ
+266 GGD
-275 ANEQYKTLVSN
+275 
-286 IYNYAKAQA
+286 
-295 AFKNLVAVAENE
+295 
-307 QTLQGASS
+307 LQ
-315 YEKYLKIYEKLK
+315 KY
-327 EARAIEA
+327 IEA
-334 EAQKQYNETPWTQ
+334 QDKLREQLAKTAESTYTQK
-347 RGNTSEVYRSL
+347 
-358 TDAAAWR
+358 
-365 RSYQREADAAAE
+365 SY
-377 VLIKELS
+377 K
-384 KIPGGSEVVEMI
+384 
-396 KEQFNGEIGALVDAL
+396 
-411 QAQRQSLENV
+411 
-421 AASAQ
+421 
-426 LTDDPTS
+426 
-433 TGRFKPSLKPYV
+433 
-445 DKQGGDQLLQAMRDL
+445 DKQFKATLPEVQGNDQLLQAMRDL
-460 EDHQNAIIE
+460 EDQQNAIIE

-482 FERQLHDI
+482 YERQLHDI

-1005 LDKAQKEIEDIQLG
+1005 LDKAQKDIEDILLE

-1096 IQSHITSIDLKFDNI
+1096 IQAHITSIDLKFDNI

>member
-25 VDRETMKILGKMD
+25 IDRETMKILGKMD

-43 IDELRST
+43 IDKLRST

-147 DALIAARQEGTP
+147 AAMTAAGEKGTP
-159 VWKQMLSSIF
+159 VWKQLLSSIM
-169 SWQTALAVGIML
+169 SWQTLLAVGIML
-181 LITYG
+181 LVTYG
-186 KEIGNWVT
+186 DEIGKWVT
-194 SLFKGEEAMNANAV
+194 SLFKGKQALDAAAV
-208 AAERF
+208 ATEEYHNAIAKGRVNAAKQISEAE
-213 RATMVD
+213 T
-219 GARSAQT
+219 
-226 EVTKLNLLY
+226 LL
-235 KAATDNAR
+235 KVATDESRA
-243 SMDERRKAVDKL
+243 MDQRREAAEKMQQLYPDYLGNMSTEAIMAGEAAEAYEGLKNRLIEVAQSRAAMDRLSELAAAKLSPELEAIKKAEE
-255 KDTYPEYFNKL
+255 EYEAAKRKREEYLQAMQGSGANPLGVLIGSKIYAGTGDAETAL
-266 TTEQILLGQ
+266 TDALT
-275 ANEQYKTLVSN
+275 
-286 IYNYAKAQA
+286 
-295 AFKNLVAVAENE
+295 AF
-307 QTLQGASS
+307 S
-315 YEKYLKIYEKLK
+315 EKYGIAGNNIIEIN
-327 EARAIEA
+327 EAIEA
-334 EAQKQYNETPWTQ
+334 SEQKLITAATAFNEVSSKTTK
-347 RGNTSEVYRSL
+347 TATK
-358 TDAAAWR
+358 TD
-365 RSYQREADAAAE
+365 
-377 VLIKELS
+377 V
-384 KIPGGSEVVEMI
+384 
-396 KEQFNGEIGALVDAL
+396 
-411 QAQRQSLENV
+411 
-421 AASAQ
+421 
-426 LTDDPTS
+426 
-433 TGRFKPSLKPYV
+433 
-445 DKQGGDQLLQAMRDL
+445 QGGDQLLQAMRDL
-460 EDHQNAIIE
+460 EDQQNAIIE

-497 LAEDRKDTGGANT
+497 LAEDRKDTGGANAN
-510 SKINTI
+510 KINTI

-523 LATRYNQ
+523 LAGRYNQ
-530 TLKQIEQDQQSA
+530 TLKQIEQDQQAA
-542 TTKAYSNLLEKY
+542 TTKAYGNLLEKY

-612 SIVTTSVDKLRE
+612 SIVTESVDKLRE

-651 AEIALLRQKLAEAQ
+651 AGIALLRQKLAEAQ

-678 WEKLSEVLDRVNDD
+678 WEKLSEVLGRVNDD

-707 VGVAG
+707 VDVAG

-727 LSKTAAEGVKGTAEA
+727 LTKTSVEGVKGTAEA
-742 GAAAISSL
+742 GAAAMASL
-750 EKASVILKI
+750 EKASVILTI
-759 ISAVLQ
+759 ISAALQ

-831 KDLEKDKQALLWRG
+831 RDLEKDKQAIMLRNPYAFLGIPMLG
-845 NEKYYGTAGSMLPWG
+845 NFSSLE
-860 DIADSVANMQVQTQ
+860 DSIGKMQVQTQ

-911 ENNETFQKLSES
+911 ESNDTFQKLSKT
-923 NQNLIKSLVSD
+923 NQDLIKSLVSD
-934 WETYEEALD
+934 WDTYEEALD

-956 GDTILDTMVNV
+956 GDTILDTMINV

-1005 LDKAQKEIEDIQLG
+1005 LDEAQKEIEKIQLG
-1019 EGTEEEKYEKMLGVL
+1019 EGTEEEKFEAMMAVL
-1034 SSALDDIEGAQADF
+1034 DSVMDDVTESQDVASEWWD
-1048 EMIWERLKALAK
+1048 RLKTMAK
-1060 EKGIDLSPSETQQ
+1060 NKGFDLDGGETQQ

-1085 SFTRMEGIATS
+1085 SFTRVEGIATS

-1111 AAQFTAQLD
+1111 TAQFTAQLD

>member
-1 MRPVEIE
+1 MKPVEIE
-8 FLVKD
+8 FFVRDK
-13 STKAGAQRVSAS
+13 TKEGTQRVSAS
-25 VDRETMKILGKMD
+25 VNREMLKILGEMD
-38 RIQAK
+38 KLQAK
-43 IDELRST
+43 IDEIRTT
-50 NNEALDQTENI
+50 NANALDQKENI

-69 QMDKLQAKMSKV
+69 QMDELRAKMSKG
-81 AATKSIGP
+81 AAIKSIGP

-147 DALIAARQEGTP
+147 DALIAAGREGTP

-208 AAERF
+208 AVERF

-235 KAATDNAR
+235 NAATDNAR

-358 TDAAAWR
+358 TDAEAWR

-433 TGRFKPSLKPYV
+433 TDRFKPLLKPYV

-460 EDHQNAIIE
+460 EDQQNAIIE

-497 LAEDRKDTGGANT
+497 LAEDKKETGGANAVQ
-510 SKINTI
+510 INTV
-516 FDAQILA
+516 FDAQMMA
-523 LATRYNQ
+523 VAGRYLQ
-530 TLKQIEQDQQSA
+530 TLKQIEQDQQTA
-542 TTKAYSNLLEKY
+542 TTEAYNNLLEKY

-573 ALAASP
+573 ALATSP
-579 ENQAVAEQAKEK
+579 ENQAMAEQAKEK
-591 ALQDLDLAFAR
+591 ALQDVDIAFAR
-602 QFPQFEAWAN
+602 QFPEFEAWAN
-612 SIVTTSVDKLRE
+612 SIVTSSVDKLRE
-624 LIALAEHELELMDE
+624 LIALAEHELEQMD
-638 NVNADPEALAKAR
+638 VKGADPEALAKAR
-651 AEIALLRQKLAEAQ
+651 AEIAVLRQKLAEAL
-665 GKPSGDKDTGYDA
+665 GKPSANKDTGYDE
-678 WEKLSEVLDRVNDD
+678 WEKLSEVLGRVNDD
-692 LQEVGDTLGGVFGEV
+692 LQEVGDTLGGVVGEV
-707 VGVAG
+707 IDAAG
-712 TIATSTISIISGIKQ
+712 TIATSTINIISGIKQ
-727 LSKTAAEGVKGTAEA
+727 LTKAATDGVKNTSEA
-742 GAAAISSL
+742 GAAAMTKL
-750 EKASVILKI
+750 EKASVILSI
-759 ISAVLQ
+759 ISAVMQ

-783 SLRLAKEFNEEL
+783 SIRLAKEFNEEL
-795 RVMNERARINQ
+795 RVMNERARINK

-817 ENFRQNINVMRDAL
+817 KNFRRNIEVMRDSL
-831 KDLEKDKQALLWRG
+831 KRLEETKQSL
-845 NEKYYGTAGSMLPWG
+845 SM
-860 DIADSVANMQVQTQ
+860 ADWLSTGKSLFSITPESYSDAIANMQVQTT

-911 ENNETFQKLSES
+911 ESNDTFQKLSKS
-923 NQNLIKSLVSD
+923 NQDLIKSLVSD

-956 GDTILDTMVNV
+956 GDTILDTMISV

-1005 LDKAQKEIEDIQLG
+1005 LDEAQKAIEDINLG
-1019 EGTEEEKYEKMLGVL
+1019 EGTQEEKYEAMLAVL
-1034 SSALDDIEGAQADF
+1034 SGTLDDIEGAQDDF
-1048 EMIWERLKALAK
+1048 TMLWERYKALAK
-1060 EKGIDLSPSETQQ
+1060 EKGIDLEPSETQK

-1096 IQSHITSIDLKFDNI
+1096 IQSHITSVDLKMDNI
-1111 AAQFTAQLD
+1111 ATQFSLLLD
-1120 AMNAIVTNT
+1120 AMNAVITNT
-1129 SPISSIYTLM
+1129 SPISSIYTLLNI
-1139 STIYREGLKVK
+1139 IYREGLKVK